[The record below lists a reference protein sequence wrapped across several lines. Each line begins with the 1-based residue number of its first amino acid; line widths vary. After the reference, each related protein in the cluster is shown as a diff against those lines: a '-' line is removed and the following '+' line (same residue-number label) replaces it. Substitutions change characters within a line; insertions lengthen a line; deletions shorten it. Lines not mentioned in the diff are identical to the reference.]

1 MSSFMDNQYQKRTKN
16 DKYDTH
22 LQLATSL
29 LQTQESGSETLSP
42 TNDYGTLDNIYR
54 RLQGLQS
61 LVQDTSL
68 ATFPSRCSL
77 DCPDTLKYRL
87 RLATPGQ
94 AALLAENLP
103 PYRIFHPTLDCFI
116 QLAKRYNDSYQQN
129 NGGCAIYRQ
138 DTAEQANWL
147 QRLFHDFREDVE
159 TVRHPY
165 LVQQFLMKNEPYR
178 QKARRVVDELLRQ
191 YKSLMMVGI
200 DLSYTPISKDDI
212 SPEQVRQHRRQLLA
226 MLHSHPHFR
235 HCLGYAW
242 KLEHGPI
249 KGFSYQLVCFFNGAQ
264 VEPHDCIGMDIGT
277 CWQTITQKTGR
288 AFCRKNLQED
298 YVYPGLL
305 MFYQSD
311 TAAPEKLYR
320 IFDNMTRTET
330 YARLALPNQLRTFS
344 SAMVMRSSVTQ
355 RRPSVISKKS
365 SSPTPS
371 KTESIPQPPPK
382 VDIML
387 GMNQMP
393 SAQFGIL
400 GEANGKTIGVDLN
413 HPQTICAFGLQGS
426 GKSYT
431 LGSLIEMTLTSIDNI
446 NSLPAS
452 RAGVIFHYST
462 TQDYA
467 AEFTSM
473 GQANSVAE
481 DIARLREQYKATPQ
495 ALKDVLILTPASKV
509 AQRQA
514 EHPDIP
520 VLPIAFSAAE
530 LNASHWKFL
539 MGTVGNPSMYVR
551 QINGLMRTLR
561 GELTLETLREAVSKS
576 DLGAQKKKMALQRL
590 DFASEYIDDMQ
601 RLQTLLQPG
610 RLIIVDLRDEYIEKT
625 EALGLFVVM
634 LQIFAEATWQGET
647 FSKLVV
653 FDEAHKYIGN
663 DGLVAG
669 LIEIVREM
677 RHKATSILVASQDP
691 PSVPVTLIE
700 LSTQLYLHRFNSPAW
715 LKHIQKA
722 NTALRHLEPEDL
734 SRLVPGEAFVWASK
748 ATDAAFIRGLVKVNC
763 RPRITL
769 HGGGNRTATGV

>member
-1 MSSFMDNQYQKRTKN
+1 MDNQYQKRTKN
-16 DKYDTH
+16 DEYDTH

-42 TNDYGTLDNIYR
+42 TNDFDTLGNIYE
-54 RLQGLQS
+54 RLRGLQS
-61 LVQDTSL
+61 LVQDTSV
-68 ATFPSRCSL
+68 ATFPSRGSL

-87 RLATPGQ
+87 RLTTPGQ

-116 QLAKRYNDSYQQN
+116 QLAKRYHDSYQQN

-138 DTAEQANWL
+138 DIPEQANWL

-159 TVRHPY
+159 TVSHPY

-178 QKARRVVDELLRQ
+178 QKARHVVNELLRQ

-200 DLSYTPISKDDI
+200 DLSYTPITKDDI

-249 KGFSYQLVCFFNGAQ
+249 KGFSYQLVCFFNGSQ

-320 IFDNMTRTET
+320 IFDNMTRTDT

-355 RRPSVISKKS
+355 RRPSVIPKKS

-371 KTESIPQPPPK
+371 KTESIPQPSPK

-431 LGSLIEMTLTSIDNI
+431 LGSLIEMTLSSIDNI
-446 NSLPAS
+446 NTLPAP

-467 AEFTSM
+467 PEFTSM

-481 DIARLREQYKATPQ
+481 DIARLREQYKAAPQ

-514 EHPDIP
+514 EHPDIS

-539 MGTVGNPSMYVR
+539 MGTVGNPSLYVR

-576 DLGAQKKKMALQRL
+576 ELGAQKKKMALQRL
-590 DFASEYIDDMQ
+590 DFASEYIDGMQ
-601 RLQTLLQPG
+601 RLQTLLRPG
-610 RLIIVDLRDEYIEKT
+610 RLIIVDLRDEYIEKV

-691 PSVPVTLIE
+691 PSVPVALIE

-715 LKHIQKA
+715 LRHIQKA
-722 NTALRHLEPEDL
+722 NTALRHLEPEVL
-734 SRLVPGEAFVWASK
+734 SRLTPGEAFVWASK
-748 ATDAAFIRGLVKVNC
+748 ATDAAFTHGIIKVNC
-763 RPRITL
+763 RPRVTL
-769 HGGGNRTATGV
+769 HGGHTRTATGN

>member
-1 MSSFMDNQYQKRTKN
+1 MS
-16 DKYDTH
+16 
-22 LQLATSL
+22 
-29 LQTQESGSETLSP
+29 
-42 TNDYGTLDNIYR
+42 
-54 RLQGLQS
+54 
-61 LVQDTSL
+61 
-68 ATFPSRCSL
+68 TFPSRGSL

-87 RLATPGQ
+87 RLTTPGQ
-94 AALLAENLP
+94 VALLAENRP
-103 PYRIFHPTLDCFI
+103 PYRIFHPTLDCFV
-116 QLAKRYNDSYQQN
+116 QLAKRYHDSYQQN
-129 NGGCAIYRQ
+129 NGGCAIYHQ
-138 DTAEQANWL
+138 DAAEQANWL
-147 QRLFHDFREDVE
+147 KRLLYDFRESVD

-178 QKARRVVDELLRQ
+178 QKSQRVVDALLRQ

-200 DLSYTPISKDDI
+200 DLSYTPITKDDI

-226 MLHSHPHFR
+226 ILHSHPHFR
-235 HCLGYAW
+235 HCAGYVW

-264 VEPHDCIGMDIGT
+264 VKPHDCVGMDIGT

-320 IFDNMTRTET
+320 IFDNMTRTDT

-344 SAMVMRSSVTQ
+344 SAMVMRSSVTRQ
-355 RRPSVISKKS
+355 SPSVIPKKT

-382 VDIML
+382 VDIIL

-431 LGSLIEMTLTSIDNI
+431 LGSLIEMTLSSIDNI
-446 NSLPAS
+446 NTLPAP
-452 RAGVIFHYST
+452 RAGVILHYST

-467 AEFTSM
+467 PEFTSM

-495 ALKDVLILTPASKV
+495 ALKDVLILTPSSKV

-539 MGTVGNPSMYVR
+539 MGTVGNPSLYVR

-576 DLGAQKKKMALQRL
+576 ELGAQKKKMALQRL

-601 RLQTLLQPG
+601 RLQALLLPG
-610 RLIIVDLRDEYIEKT
+610 RLIIVDLRDEYIEKA

-677 RHKATSILVASQDP
+677 RHKATSILIASQDP
-691 PSVPVTLIE
+691 PSVPVALIE
-700 LSTQLYLHRFNSPAW
+700 LSTQLYLHRFNAPAW
-715 LKHIQKA
+715 LKHLQKA
-722 NTALRHLEPEDL
+722 NTALLHLGPEDL
-734 SRLVPGEAFVWASK
+734 SQLAPGEAFVWASK
-748 ATDAAFIRGLVKVNC
+748 ATDAAFTHGTAKVNC
-763 RPRITL
+763 RPRVTL
-769 HGGGNRTATGV
+769 HGGATRTATST

>member
-1 MSSFMDNQYQKRTKN
+1 MDNQYQKRSKN
-16 DKYDTH
+16 DEYDTH

-29 LQTQESGSETLSP
+29 LQTQKSGPETLSP
-42 TNDYGTLDNIYR
+42 TRDFDTLENIYG
-54 RLQGLQS
+54 RLRGLQS
-61 LVQDTSL
+61 LAQDTSV
-68 ATFPSRCSL
+68 ATFPTSSSL
-77 DCPDTLKYRL
+77 DCSDTLKYKL

-94 AALLAENLP
+94 AALLADSVP
-103 PYRIFHPTLDCFI
+103 PYRILHPTLDQFI
-116 QLAKRYNDSYQQN
+116 QMAKRYHDSYLQN
-129 NGGCAIYRQ
+129 NGRSAIYHQ
-138 DTAEQANWL
+138 DIAEQANWL
-147 QRLFHDFREDVE
+147 KRLFYDFRESVE

-178 QKARRVVDELLRQ
+178 QKARRVVDALLRQ

-200 DLSYTPISKDDI
+200 DLSYTPMTKDDI

-242 KLEHGPI
+242 KIEHGPI

-264 VEPHDCIGMDIGT
+264 VELHDGIGMDIST

-298 YVYPGLL
+298 YVYPGLM

-320 IFDNMTRTET
+320 IFDNMTRTDT
-330 YARLALPNQLRTFS
+330 YARLTLPNQLRTFS
-344 SAMVMRSSVTQ
+344 SAMVMRPSVT
-355 RRPSVISKKS
+355 RRPPSVIPEKPSS
-365 SSPTPS
+365 PSSPTS
-371 KTESIPQPPPK
+371 SQTESIPQTPPK

-393 SAQFGIL
+393 SAQYGIL
-400 GEANGKTIGVDLN
+400 GEANGKTIGVDLD

-431 LGSLIEMTLTSIDNI
+431 LGSLIEMTLTRVGNI
-446 NSLPAS
+446 NTLPAP

-467 AEFTSM
+467 PEFTSM
-473 GQANSVAE
+473 GQANSVAA
-481 DIARLREQYKATPQ
+481 DIVRLREQYKATPQ

-509 AQRQA
+509 VQRQA

-539 MGTVGNPSMYVR
+539 MGTVGNPSLYVR

-576 DLGAQKKKMALQRL
+576 ELGAQKKKMAQQRL
-590 DFASEYIDDMQ
+590 DFACEYIDDTQ
-601 RLQTLLQPG
+601 RLQALLRPG
-610 RLIIVDLRDEYIEKT
+610 RLIIVDLRDEYIEKV

-691 PSVPVTLIE
+691 PSVPVALIE

-722 NTALRHLEPEDL
+722 NTALLHLGPKDL
-734 SRLVPGEAFVWASK
+734 SQLAPGEAFVWASK
-748 ATDAAFIRGLVKVNC
+748 ATDVAFTHGTVKVNC
-763 RPRITL
+763 RPRVTL
-769 HGGGNRTATGV
+769 HGGNTRTATSA